1 MIESPSGL
9 PPTAASISAGP
20 RRRARQPWVTY
31 TLLALT
37 GLVFLLQSLSSSL
50 LGTDLPLAWGAKINA
65 LISQGEVWRLVTPLL
80 LHASLLHAGFNL
92 YALYVIGPQAEALFG
107 RWRFLAVYLVA
118 GMGGI
123 LASFLMTAE
132 ASVGASSAIF
142 GLVGALLVFFYRHR
156 HALGEFGRRGLMNLL
171 FVAGINLVLGLS
183 PGIDNWGHLGGLVAG
198 GLLALLLGP
207 DLRVERVEVSGERI
221 VNDRRAFRRTWPWAL
236 LLALAFLAAA
246 LFIRPSG

>member
-1 MIESPSGL
+1 M
-9 PPTAASISAGP
+9 
-20 RRRARQPWVTY
+20 
-31 TLLALT
+31 
-37 GLVFLLQSLSSSL
+37 
-50 LGTDLPLAWGAKINA
+50 
-65 LISQGEVWRLVTPLL
+65 WRLVTPLL
-80 LHASLLHAGFNL
+80 LHANLLHAGFNL